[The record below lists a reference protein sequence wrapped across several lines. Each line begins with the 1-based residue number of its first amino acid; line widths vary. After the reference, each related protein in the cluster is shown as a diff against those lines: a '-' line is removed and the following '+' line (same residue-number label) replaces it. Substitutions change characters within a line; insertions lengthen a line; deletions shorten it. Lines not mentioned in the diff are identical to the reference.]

1 LMKEQV
7 VRLVEQEEPLTKAE
21 AYRLMLE
28 ILNGGSDVHI
38 ASVLTAIRLRGITP
52 EALAGLALGM
62 KKAALTIC
70 PSVSGLVDTCGT
82 GGDGLST
89 FNISTASAIVVAACG
104 VPVAKHGNRAS
115 TSRCGSADVLE
126 AMGIST
132 ALPPEDVQRM
142 IEEVGFGFML
152 ATVFHPSMRRV
163 APIRR
168 ELGFRTV
175 FNVLGPLTNPANAS
189 YQLVGVYDEALGS
202 LVAHTLL
209 ELGTRRAMVVHG
221 GGMDEISP
229 FGETNVWEVN
239 AGRVERYTL
248 TPDNFNLP
256 TSQLSDIL
264 GASPEENA
272 RYVLNVLEGKR
283 DARRDVVLM
292 NAGAALYTVGAASS
306 PLEGAEMAARAID
319 TGKALET
326 LERIKSFCGRKGAV
340 R

>member
-1 LMKEQV
+1 M
-7 VRLVEQEEPLTKAE
+7 
-21 AYRLMLE
+21 
-28 ILNGGSDVHI
+28 
-38 ASVLTAIRLRGITP
+38 
-52 EALAGLALGM
+52 
-62 KKAALTIC
+62 
-70 PSVSGLVDTCGT
+70 
-82 GGDGLST
+82 
-89 FNISTASAIVVAACG
+89 
-104 VPVAKHGNRAS
+104 AKHGNRAS

-248 TPDNFNLP
+248 TPDDFNLP

-306 PLEGAEMAARAID
+306 PLDGAEMAARAID
-319 TGKALET
+319 TGRALET